1 MRPFEC
7 AFPGRRLAGAAFT
20 ILIASTPSAV
30 LAKDRPPLPFPLA
43 CPIDAPVRVASD
55 ATLSRYTA
63 LDGCPLDR
71 VIAAPY
77 EGPAPDRPTV
87 EITPAADHSLRMV
100 RAERRRRGRI
110 GDTAVESARLA
121 GSGTRV
127 VRIVPVLPDPPPVI
141 VVAPAESPPMI
152 TAGLTEPVGGYSP
165 IAMTGGDAAIL
176 GLRPA
181 TATTYDGM
189 IANAAI
195 RHRVDPLMLH
205 SVIRQESGYRPQ
217 AVSHAGARGLMQIMP
232 ATGVGLGVANSAYLM
247 DPATNIDAGARHL
260 RRLWDKFGGRFDLV
274 LAAYNAGEGAVRRF
288 GMAIPPYAETRNYVA
303 RVQGIYRGLAVGAGM
318 LAR

>member
-1 MRPFEC
+1 MSVSVVGPPSGAEVIRP
-7 AFPGRRLAGAAFT
+7 
-20 ILIASTPSAV
+20 
-30 LAKDRPPLPFPLA
+30 
-43 CPIDAPVRVASD
+43 
-55 ATLSRYTA
+55 
-63 LDGCPLDR
+63 
-71 VIAAPY
+71 
-77 EGPAPDRPTV
+77 
-87 EITPAADHSLRMV
+87 
-100 RAERRRRGRI
+100 
-110 GDTAVESARLA
+110 
-121 GSGTRV
+121 V
-127 VRIVPVLPDPPPVI
+127 V
-141 VVAPAESPPMI
+141 
-152 TAGLTEPVGGYSP
+152 EPVGGYSP

-247 DPATNIDAGARHL
+247 DPATNIDAGARLL

-274 LAAYNAGEGAVRRF
+274 LAAYNAGEGAVRKYGFRV
-288 GMAIPPYAETRNYVA
+288 PPYRETQNYVA
-303 RVQGIYRGLAVGAGM
+303 VVQATYRKLLAERGVTLG
-318 LAR
+318 R

>member
-1 MRPFEC
+1 MRPSKGYS
-7 AFPGRRLAGAAFT
+7 ARRLSGAVVMLLATTLPGAAW
-20 ILIASTPSAV
+20 
-30 LAKDRPPLPFPLA
+30 AKDRPPLPFPLA
-43 CPIDAPVRVASD
+43 CPIDVPVRVASD
-55 ATLSRYTA
+55 STLSRYTA

-87 EITPAADHSLRMV
+87 EITPAADNSLRMV
-100 RAERRRRGRI
+100 RAERRRKGKI
-110 GDTAVESARLA
+110 GDTAVESVRLA

-127 VRIVPVLPDPPPVI
+127 VRIVPVLPDPPPVM
-141 VVAPAESPPMI
+141 VLSSPESPPLI
-152 TAGLTEPVGGYSP
+152 TAGLAEPVGGYSP

-232 ATGVGLGVANSAYLM
+232 ATGAGLGVSNSAYLM
-247 DPATNIDAGARHL
+247 DPATNIDAGARLL

-288 GMAIPPYAETRNYVA
+288 GMTVPPYAETRNYVA
-303 RVQGIYRGLAVGAGM
+303 RVQGIYRGLAVSAGM

>member
-1 MRPFEC
+1 MRPSKGGC
-7 AFPGRRLAGAAFT
+7 QVRALLGAFGMVVGLTMPG
-20 ILIASTPSAV
+20 AV
-30 LAKDRPPLPFPLA
+30 QAKDRPPLPYPLA

-55 ATLSRYTA
+55 STLSRYTA

-71 VIAAPY
+71 VIASSY
-77 EGPAPDRPTV
+77 EGPAPVRTPV

-100 RAERRRRGRI
+100 RADRRRKGRV
-110 GDTAVESARLA
+110 GDTTVETARLA

-127 VRIVPVLPDPPPVI
+127 VRIVPVLPDPPPMIAVE
-141 VVAPAESPPMI
+141 PAMI
-152 TAGLTEPVGGYSP
+152 TAGLTAPVGDFAP
-165 IAMTGGDAAIL
+165 IAATGGDAMIL

-189 IANAAI
+189 IAVAAA

-205 SVIRQESGYRPQ
+205 SVIRQESGYRSQ
-217 AVSHAGARGLMQIMP
+217 VVSNAGARGLMQIMP
-232 ATGVGLGVANSAYLM
+232 ATGVGLGVARSSYLM
-247 DPATNIDAGARHL
+247 DPATNIDAGARLL

-288 GMAIPPYAETRNYVA
+288 GMTVPPYAETRNYVA
-303 RVQGIYRGLAVGAGM
+303 RVQGIYRGLAVGAGV

>member
-1 MRPFEC
+1 MRPSRGDLL
-7 AFPGRRLAGAAFT
+7 GRGLFGASAMLATLTISGGAW
-20 ILIASTPSAV
+20 
-30 LAKDRPPLPFPLA
+30 AKDRPPLPYPLA
-43 CPIDAPVRVASD
+43 CPIDVPVRVASD
-55 ATLSRYTA
+55 STLSRYTA

-77 EGPAPDRPTV
+77 EGPAPNRAPV
-87 EITPAADHSLRMV
+87 EITPVADGSLRLV
-100 RAERRRRGRI
+100 RAERRKKGRV
-110 GDTAVESARLA
+110 GDMTVESARLA

-127 VRIVPVLPDPPPVI
+127 VRIVPVLPDPPPVVI
-141 VVAPAESPPMI
+141 LPQAEPPQVI
-152 TAGLTEPVGGYSP
+152 AAGLADSVGGYGT
-165 IAMTGGDAAIL
+165 IAATGGDAVIL

-217 AVSHAGARGLMQIMP
+217 VVSHAGARGLMQIMP

-247 DPATNIDAGARHL
+247 DPATNIDAGARLL

-288 GMAIPPYAETRNYVA
+288 GMTVPPFAETRAYVA